1 MRSAAVVLIPAL
13 LWAQTADKAFEGL
26 QIERVTANSTFY
38 DGILW
43 THAGYLLVADVP
55 GKRLLRFDPGE
66 KSRFVE
72 ENNGGIQ
79 GIAQDARD
87 RIYFCESAAR
97 RVSRQDKPGGKVE
110 VVAAEYQGKKFNGP
124 NDITVRKDGQV
135 YFTDPAFGTA
145 QDRMEIPF
153 HGIFY
158 VTPKGELATVAEW
171 KTRPNGIALSPDGK
185 VLYVA
190 DSDRHAVVAFDLD
203 RNGAASNERVL
214 VKGIPGVPGGIRTD
228 VQGRLYVAAQH
239 LEIYTS
245 AGKHIHTILLS
256 EPAVN
261 CAFGQNDLESLFIA
275 TRKALY
281 RVQLKVK
288 GSVQY

>member
-1 MRSAAVVLIPAL
+1 MRAAAVFFLPAL
-13 LWAQTADKAFEGL
+13 LLAQSADKAFEEL
-26 QIERVTANSTFY
+26 QIERVTGNSTFY

-43 THAGYLLVADVP
+43 AKAGYLLVADVP
-55 GKRLLRFDPGE
+55 GKRLLQFDPGQ
-66 KSRFVE
+66 KSRVVE

-79 GIAQDARD
+79 GLAQDAKERL
-87 RIYFCESAAR
+87 YFAESGAR
-97 RVSRQDKPGGKVE
+97 RVTRQDKPGGKVE
-110 VVAAEYQGKKFNGP
+110 VLAAEYQGKKFNGP
-124 NDITVRKDGQV
+124 NDVTVRKDGQV
-135 YFTDPAFGTA
+135 YFTDPAFGSR
-145 QDRMEIPF
+145 QDQMELPF
-153 HGIFY
+153 HGVY
-158 VTPKGELATVAEW
+158 HVTPKGEVDVVAQW

-214 VKGIPGVPGGIRTD
+214 VKGISGVPGDIRID

-239 LEIYTS
+239 LEIYS
-245 AGKHIHTILLS
+245 PAGKPVHTILLA

-261 CAFGQNDLESLFIA
+261 CAFGQNDMQSLFIT

-281 RVQLKVK
+281 RVQLRVK